1 MKRLPDFITHAH
13 DPRDPNP
20 WLAMYLDQSTPID
33 DAVKQAWL
41 ADSSSRS
48 RQFVLPFVR
57 PFARTMIVLIQVIK
71 VFTPR
76 KLAFSRALHRLL
88 AWGMENFISP
98 EANWLILRHFHL
110 GSQVLAFI
118 ASNAPVEVPV
128 NPLQPS
134 VVADVRE
141 EMFLVHDLNLYN
153 FIIRLNQNL
162 QAAGRKLEYVAQP
175 DLSMVRPP
183 DLRLEDMPDRWR
195 NFLDLQ
201 SSIELFTPIYQALLT
216 DSDFWRATSSLQLDE
231 TIGIYVATILDA
243 RDHLMLLNNNHP
255 LIPMSTLRAG
265 FRLTLHGLSTEMLHA
280 FLMRLQ
286 ADRAS
291 AGTASVQPRGADPGA
306 RPSARGATDGFAS

>member
-1 MKRLPDFITHAH
+1 MKQAPDFIAQAH

-20 WLAMYLDQSTPID
+20 WLAMYLDHSTPID

-41 ADSSSRS
+41 VDSSSRS

-57 PFARTMIVLIQVIK
+57 PLARTMIVLIQVIK
-71 VFTPR
+71 VFLPR
-76 KLAFSRALHRLL
+76 KLAFSRAMHRLL

-110 GSQVLAFI
+110 GSQVLGFI
-118 ASNAPVEVPV
+118 AKNAPVEVPV
-128 NPLQPS
+128 NPLQPAAI
-134 VVADVRE
+134 ADVRE
-141 EMFLVHDLNLYN
+141 DMFLVHDLNLYN

-162 QAAGRKLEYVAQP
+162 QAAGRELEYVARP
-175 DLSMVRPP
+175 DLSMIHQPG
-183 DLRLEDMPDRWR
+183 LRLEDMPQRWR

-216 DSDFWRATSSLQLDE
+216 DSDFWRATHSLQLDE
-231 TIGIYVATILDA
+231 TIGLYVATLLDA
-243 RDHLMLLNNNHP
+243 REHLMLLNNRHP

-286 ADRAS
+286 ASQTTTARTS
-291 AGTASVQPRGADPGA
+291 A
-306 RPSARGATDGFAS
+306 

>member
-1 MKRLPDFITHAH
+1 MKQAPDFITHTH

-20 WLAMYLDQSTPID
+20 WLAMYLDHSTPID

-57 PFARTMIVLIQVIK
+57 PLARTMIVLIQIIK
-71 VFTPR
+71 VFLPR
-76 KLAFSRALHRLL
+76 KLAFSRTMHRLL

-110 GSQVLAFI
+110 GSQVLGFI
-118 ASNAPVEVPV
+118 ARNAPVEVPV
-128 NPLQPS
+128 NPLQPAAI
-134 VVADVRE
+134 ADVRE
-141 EMFLVHDLNLYN
+141 DMFLVHDLNLYN

-162 QAAGRKLEYVAQP
+162 QAAGRELEYVARP
-175 DLSMVRPP
+175 DLSMVHQPA
-183 DLRLEDMPDRWR
+183 LRLEDMPQRRR

-216 DSDFWRATSSLQLDE
+216 DSDFWRATNSLQLDE
-231 TIGIYVATILDA
+231 TIGVYVATLLDA
-243 RDHLMLLNNNHP
+243 REHLMLLNNRHP

-286 ADRAS
+286 ASQAT
-291 AGTASVQPRGADPGA
+291 AGRVST
-306 RPSARGATDGFAS
+306 

>member
-1 MKRLPDFITHAH
+1 MKQAPDFITQAH

-20 WLAMYLDQSTPID
+20 WLAMYLDHSTPID

-57 PFARTMIVLIQVIK
+57 PLARTMIVLIQIIK
-71 VFTPR
+71 VFLPR
-76 KLAFSRALHRLL
+76 KLAFSRTMHRLL

-110 GSQVLAFI
+110 GSQVLGFI
-118 ASNAPVEVPV
+118 ARNAPVEVPV
-128 NPLQPS
+128 NPLQPAAI
-134 VVADVRE
+134 ADVRE
-141 EMFLVHDLNLYN
+141 DMFLVHDLNLYN

-162 QAAGRKLEYVAQP
+162 QAAGRELEYVAQP
-175 DLSMVRPP
+175 DLSMVHQPA
-183 DLRLEDMPDRWR
+183 LRLEDMPQRRR

-216 DSDFWRATSSLQLDE
+216 DSDFWRATNSLQLDE
-231 TIGIYVATILDA
+231 IIGLYVATLLDA
-243 RDHLMLLNNNHP
+243 REHLMLLNNRHP

-280 FLMRLQ
+280 FLMRLRASQ
-286 ADRAS
+286 ATAGRAS
-291 AGTASVQPRGADPGA
+291 A
-306 RPSARGATDGFAS
+306 

>member
-1 MKRLPDFITHAH
+1 MKQAPDFITQAH

-20 WLAMYLDQSTPID
+20 WLAMYLDHSTPID

-57 PFARTMIVLIQVIK
+57 PLARTMIVLIQVIK
-71 VFTPR
+71 VFLPR
-76 KLAFSRALHRLL
+76 KLAFSRTMHRLL

-110 GSQVLAFI
+110 GSQVLGFI
-118 ASNAPVEVPV
+118 AKNAPVEVPV
-128 NPLQPS
+128 NPLQPGAI
-134 VVADVRE
+134 ADVRE
-141 EMFLVHDLNLYN
+141 DMFLVHDLNLYN

-162 QAAGRKLEYVAQP
+162 RAAGRELEYVAQP
-175 DLSMVRPP
+175 DLSMVHQP
-183 DLRLEDMPDRWR
+183 DLRLEDMPQRRR

-216 DSDFWRATSSLQLDE
+216 DSDFWRATNSLQLDE
-231 TIGIYVATILDA
+231 TIGVYIATLLDA
-243 RDHLMLLNNNHP
+243 REHLMLLNNRHP

-286 ADRAS
+286 ANQAAADHAS
-291 AGTASVQPRGADPGA
+291 A
-306 RPSARGATDGFAS
+306 